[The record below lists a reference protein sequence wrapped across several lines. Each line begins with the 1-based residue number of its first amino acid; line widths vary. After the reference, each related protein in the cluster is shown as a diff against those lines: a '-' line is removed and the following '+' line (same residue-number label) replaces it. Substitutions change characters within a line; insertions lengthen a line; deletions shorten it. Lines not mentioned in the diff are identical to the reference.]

1 MGVIYSDEKTKR
13 KTSSKRSTKRKTS
26 RKKSTKRKNSV
37 KRKKSNIY
45 RRLDI
50 RFVPYESWS
59 SALLY
64 FTGSKD
70 FNQKMRYHAKQL
82 GYKLN
87 EYGLYK
93 INQDGSETLIN
104 TNSEKD
110 IFMEL
115 KLKYVTPSKRDLFL
129 Q

>member
-1 MGVIYSDEKTKR
+1 
-13 KTSSKRSTKRKTS
+13 
-26 RKKSTKRKNSV
+26 
-37 KRKKSNIY
+37 
-45 RRLDI
+45 
-50 RFVPYESWS
+50 
-59 SALLY
+59 
-64 FTGSKD
+64 
-70 FNQKMRYHAKQL
+70 MRYHAKQL